1 MFAGGDY
8 LLREETQEEFIK
20 YKLNFCKIRNS
31 FRNNGRDSEFLRPS
45 PCPRQ
50 GSSGLFGYESY
61 SAIHIYLYIYLPNN
75 CLKHFEKLN
84 KHEDGTKIKGLI
96 LGISAAVLIL
106 IGVTMYFYQ
115 RRKTRNQV
123 QQTVNT

>member
-8 LLREETQEEFIK
+8 LLREETQEEFFK

-50 GSSGLFGYESY
+50 GSPGRRRPRRSGS
-61 SAIHIYLYIYLPNN
+61 
-75 CLKHFEKLN
+75 LKP
-84 KHEDGTKIKGLI
+84 
-96 LGISAAVLIL
+96 
-106 IGVTMYFYQ
+106 
-115 RRKTRNQV
+115 
-123 QQTVNT
+123 